1 MKSIKERRDAWCTAT
16 ADAEDSMDEEEEE
29 SEVID
34 EDRPL

>member
-1 MKSIKERRDAWCTAT
+1 MNITDEMPQIDEKPKY
-16 ADAEDSMDEEEEE
+16 DSMDEEEEE